1 MKRLIALFLTIAL
14 FTSCSVDEG
23 TAYHS
28 EILPVDSVNIPDE
41 FEMGETYPIEVF
53 YYQPTSCYDFY
64 NFYYKKHN
72 NERTVAP
79 INLVFDHNDC
89 ESTEDVL
96 VSNTFNFVVT
106 GNGSYVFKFWQ
117 GKDED
122 GEDQYLV
129 IEVPVVE
136 TP

>member
-23 TAYHS
+23 TSYHS
-28 EILPVDSVNIPDE
+28 ELLPVESVNIPDE
-41 FEMGETYPIEVF
+41 FEMGKTYPIEVF
-53 YYQPTSCYDFY
+53 YYQPTSCYSFY

-79 INLVFDHNDC
+79 SNLVIDSNNC
-89 ESTEDVL
+89 ESTEDIL
-96 VSNTFNFVVT
+96 VGNTFNFVVT

-117 GKDED
+117 GKDDD